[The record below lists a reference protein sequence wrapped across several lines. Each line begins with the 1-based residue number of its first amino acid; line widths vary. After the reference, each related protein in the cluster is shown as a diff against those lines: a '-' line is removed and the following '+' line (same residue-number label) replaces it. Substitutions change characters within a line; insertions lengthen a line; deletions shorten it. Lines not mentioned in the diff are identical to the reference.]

1 ASAGEPGP
9 TMVKHCWRARVLAL
23 VSGLMMTS
31 GSAALRAQ
39 DLPPAQVDATPGQ
52 STTGSQVP
60 QLSRL
65 YGGMEYLGWWV
76 KGAPLSVPLV
86 STGPIST
93 THHGWLSSPDSTIL
107 YGAPFGVA
115 QGGNSTQP
123 FSMFSG
129 GRLTL

>member
-1 ASAGEPGP
+1 
-9 TMVKHCWRARVLAL
+9 MVKHCWRARVLAL

-39 DLPPAQVDATPGQ
+39 DLQHAQVDAPPGQ

-65 YGGMEYLGWWV
+65 YGAMEYLGWWV

-86 STGPIST
+86 STGPAANDEGFLVNSAT
-93 THHGWLSSPDSTIL
+93 TIL
-107 YGAPFGVA
+107 YGAPFA
-115 QGGNSTQP
+115 PAKGGS
-123 FSMFSG
+123 
-129 GRLTL
+129 